1 MKQPSYLIAIPC
13 FDTMKT
19 DFVLSL
25 LGLQMPERRAYC
37 IRSGSLISKARD
49 GLVGVA
55 LSNHIDR
62 ILWLDSD
69 MVFQP
74 DTLTRLIKDM
84 DEGRDFVTGLYFGR
98 KYPHEPMIYK
108 NMRYYKEEDGRP
120 MTAAENYADY
130 PKDSIF
136 EIGACGFGVCL
147 TKTEIFQRVFE
158 SFGVS
163 PFSILPTS
171 GEDMSLCWRLGEL
184 GIKMYC
190 DSSIKAQHVGEYIF
204 DEKDFVKGEVK

>member
-25 LGLQMPERRAYC
+25 LGLEKPERYAYC
-37 IRSGSLISKARD
+37 VRTGSLVSKARD
-49 GLVGVA
+49 GLVSVA
-55 LSNHIDR
+55 LQNKIDR

-74 DTLTRLIKDM
+74 DTLKRLIKDM

-98 KYPHEPMIYK
+98 RHPHQPMIYK
-108 NMRYYKEEDGRP
+108 NMSYYKDDEGRP
-120 MTAAENYADY
+120 MTAADNYADY
-130 PKDSIF
+130 PKDSVF

-147 TKTEIFQRVFE
+147 TKTEIFQKVFE
-158 SFGVS
+158 SFGMS
-163 PFSILPTS
+163 PFTILPTS
-171 GEDMSLCWRLGEL
+171 GEDLSLCWRLGQL

-190 DSSIKAQHVGEYIF
+190 DSGIKAKHVGECLI
-204 DEKDFVKGEVK
+204 DETYFVKEVD